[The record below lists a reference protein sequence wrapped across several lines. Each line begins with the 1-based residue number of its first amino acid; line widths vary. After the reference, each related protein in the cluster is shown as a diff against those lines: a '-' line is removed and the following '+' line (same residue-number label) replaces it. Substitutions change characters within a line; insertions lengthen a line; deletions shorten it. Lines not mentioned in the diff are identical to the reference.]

1 MRNIIELISRRFP
14 TIVWITLVVFL
25 VIAAATYLATPMY
38 TSEARITVP
47 IGQESTLP
55 TTALTAPLYVYITRA
70 EQIQTQI
77 EVLQSRNLI
86 EKTIDELPE
95 ALFEPEEKAESDGV
109 LASLRKRLGEV
120 TRGARAEVRKFLEK
134 AKISPRMSE
143 REQFILSCASRLD
156 IKRRRETDV
165 IGLSF
170 KDRSPYVAQIFLNKF
185 LEVYVREKSTNDSSV
200 TVPFFAEQEQK
211 LRDDLV
217 EARRALNDFRQEW
230 GILDLPSQRE
240 ALLSEDGRILSE
252 INQAQAELVQIEVSL
267 ASFQEAVGHEAP
279 ESVLPARVREDLG
292 IAETLRNLAT
302 LRARESR
309 LWSEVGE
316 NHPDMTNIQSEV
328 TRLRAHILTEGQNM
342 LNSRAH
348 TLKSLLNELKSQRDN
363 IHNQILTL
371 ESKSREMLTLETEVT
386 VLETALGQ
394 YAERRETTRM
404 SAAIEAQQINA
415 INIVEPPNLAYKPSS
430 PVVVVN
436 LVLGLMFGA
445 VLALAYVF
453 TRNRFSTTIY
463 TPEDLHEAFS
473 YGQSRGESADGKDNS
488 PPITQL
494 PDLLYPRAQGYIRRL
509 VPIPRRRNPF
519 AKPDAVVRKMPEN
532 ALTMMGRKF
541 FYSNNQRHIPSS
553 LMLSGTGDKVGSS
566 TCAKLL
572 AEHLRKT
579 YACRILIV
587 ETTFRRSKDR
597 NTVVNGRDFATWLRG
612 VPFPEPEEVT
622 VTKDGDDDGM
632 IDVLPAGVLDDWAQ
646 AAVFGLTREKL
657 DVLRNGYDVLIFDAE
672 PVIRSSI
679 ALHMAALVD
688 DVILVARSEVT
699 RREVL
704 HSIQDTLDQT
714 GGKLTGAICNFR
726 RFYIP
731 NWVYRLLR

>member
-1 MRNIIELISRRFP
+1 MRNILELICRRFP
-14 TIVWITLVVFL
+14 TIVWIALIVFVLVT
-25 VIAAATYLATPMY
+25 AATYLGTPMY

-86 EKTIDELPE
+86 EKTIDSLPDS
-95 ALFEPEEKAESDGV
+95 LFEPEDRPEPEGL
-109 LASLRKRLGEV
+109 LAGLRKKFGEI
-120 TRGARAEVRKFLEK
+120 TGGITAELRNIMEK
-134 AKISPRMSE
+134 TKISPKMSE
-143 REQFILSCASRLD
+143 RERFILSCASRLD
-156 IKRRRETDV
+156 VRRRRETDV

-170 KDRSPYVAQIFLNKF
+170 RDRSPQVAQIFLNKF
-185 LEVYVREKSTNDSSV
+185 LEIYVREKSSSNSSV

-217 EARRALNDFRQEW
+217 DARKALADFRREW
-230 GILDLPSQRE
+230 GILNIASQRDS
-240 ALLSEDGRILSE
+240 LLVEDGRILSE

-267 ASFQEAVGHEAP
+267 TSFKEALGHEAP
-279 ESVLPARVREDLG
+279 ESVLPARVRDDPG
-292 IAETLRNLAT
+292 MAEALRNLAT

-309 LWSEVGE
+309 LWTEVGE
-316 NHPDMTNIQSEV
+316 GHPDLLNIRTEIARLQAHIQS
-328 TRLRAHILTEGQNM
+328 EGQNM

-348 TLKSLLNELKSQRDN
+348 TLKTLLSELEAQRAN

-371 ESKSREMLTLETEVT
+371 ESKSREMLTLETEVK

-394 YAERRETTRM
+394 YAERRETSRM

-415 INIVEPPNLAYKPSS
+415 INIVEPPNLAYEPSS
-430 PVVVVN
+430 PIVLLN
-436 LVLGLMFGA
+436 LLLGLVFG
-445 VLALAYVF
+445 VLLGLAYVF
-453 TRNRFSTTIY
+453 FRNRFSSTIY

-473 YGQSRGESADGKDNS
+473 RQGSRGDNADGKSVDDNS
-488 PPITQL
+488 PPIAQL
-494 PDLLYPRAQGYIRRL
+494 PDMVYPRAQGFIRRL
-509 VPIPRRRNPF
+509 LPIPSLFNTY
-519 AKPDAVVRKMPEN
+519 AKPEAVVRKMPEN
-532 ALTMMGRKF
+532 VMTMMGRKF
-541 FYSNNQRHIPSS
+541 FYSNNERHIPNS
-553 LMLSGTGDKVGSS
+553 LMLSGTGDKVGAT
-566 TCAKLL
+566 TCAKLM

-579 YACRILIV
+579 CACRVLLV
-587 ETTFRRSKDR
+587 ETRFDR
-597 NTVVNGRDFATWLRG
+597 PQNQKHVQDDRDFASWLRSG
-612 VPFPEPEEVT
+612 TLPEPRE
-622 VTKDGDDDGM
+622 GDCR
-632 IDVLPAGVLDDWAQ
+632 IDVLPAGMLDDSAQ
-646 AAVFGLTREKL
+646 TAIFALTREKL
-657 DVLRNGYDVLIFDAE
+657 DKLRNGYDVVVFDAE

-679 ALHMAALVD
+679 AQHLAALVE

-704 HSIQDTLDQT
+704 RSTRDAIDET

-731 NWVYRLLR
+731 NWMYRLLE